1 MGSRGSRRRR
11 RLTTTMMMMTM
22 TTIWQPD
29 LASARTRG
37 WARGRRA
44 SLQVGWHHQCLG
56 LGHQGPNPRSGGRP
70 RGYLTPWPRQLL

>member
-11 RLTTTMMMMTM
+11 RLTTTMMMIMMMMTK
-22 TTIWQPD
+22 TTTWQPD

-44 SLQVGWHHQCLG
+44 SLKWAGTISAWGRDTKVPIRGAEAG
-56 LGHQGPNPRSGGRP
+56 RGG
-70 RGYLTPWPRQLL
+70 T